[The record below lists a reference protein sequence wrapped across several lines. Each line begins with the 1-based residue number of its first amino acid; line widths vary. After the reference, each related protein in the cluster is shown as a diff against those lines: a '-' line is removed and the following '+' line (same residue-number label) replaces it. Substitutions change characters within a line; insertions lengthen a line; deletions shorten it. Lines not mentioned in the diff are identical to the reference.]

1 MSGKKRQE
9 LPKQS
14 KSGRPSS
21 SASAPMS
28 GIAGEGVLY
37 VVATPIGNLEDLSPR
52 AKRILAEVDA
62 ILCEDTRMTAK
73 LLNAYGITYG
83 PDRPLERADHHLSPD
98 RMAAF
103 VDRLCA
109 GEKLALVSDAGTP
122 AISDPGADL
131 VRAASLA
138 DVPVVVIPGP
148 SALPAFLSGAGLP
161 EGSPVFRGFFP
172 RKNSDRALE
181 CDRAEALPFDSIW
194 VWFESPER
202 VVESVAFLAER
213 FPGAEGAV
221 AKELTKVYERFYRG
235 KWRDIT
241 SHIQSAAA
249 AGEIRGEWVIGIRL
263 PAAEAA
269 LPGEEW
275 RTTLESLIRCGIS
288 ASRAA
293 REVSQVFGISRKE
306 IYAAAVETAKALGN
320 FSDEDANDI
329 SPTETE

>member
-1 MSGKKRQE
+1 
-9 LPKQS
+9 
-14 KSGRPSS
+14 
-21 SASAPMS
+21 MS

-52 AKRILAEVDA
+52 AKRILTEVDA
-62 ILCEDTRMTAK
+62 VLCEDTRMTAK

-83 PDRPLERADHHLSPD
+83 PERPLERADQHLSLG
-98 RMAAF
+98 RLAAF
-103 VDRLCA
+103 VDRLSS

-138 DVPVVVIPGP
+138 DIPVVVIPGP
-148 SALPAFLSGAGLP
+148 SALPAFLSGAGFS
-161 EGSPVFRGFFP
+161 EGTPVFRGFFP
-172 RKNSDRALE
+172 RKTADRALE
-181 CDRAEALPFDSIW
+181 CDRAAALPFDSIW

-213 FPGAEGAV
+213 FPAAEGAV

-235 KWRDIT
+235 KYAEIT

-249 AGEIRGEWVIGIRL
+249 AGEVRGEWVIGLRL
-263 PAAEAA
+263 PAAVVPTA
-269 LPGEEW
+269 GEEW
-275 RTTLESLIRCGIS
+275 KVTLECLVRCGVS

-306 IYAAAVETAKALGN
+306 IYSTAVEAAKALGN
-320 FSDEDANDI
+320 SSDAAQDDI
-329 SPTETE
+329 